1 MLTLK
6 LAISLE
12 HTLFSSSYCDP
23 ASVMPVAVVLHVV
36 LLEVVGHWKEVGV
49 AVGVA
54 VCQNKLCPVL
64 VPASAL
70 GVEL

>member
-6 LAISLE
+6 SAIALE

-23 ASVMPVAVVLHVV
+23 ASVVPVVVVLV
-36 LLEVVGHWKEVGV
+36 LLEVVGRCKEVGV

>member
-6 LAISLE
+6 SAIALE

-23 ASVMPVAVVLHVV
+23 DSVVPAAV
-36 LLEVVGHWKEVGV
+36 LLVLECCAEVGV

>member
-1 MLTLK
+1 MLTLRS
-6 LAISLE
+6 AIALE
-12 HTLFSSSYCDP
+12 HILFSSSYCDP
-23 ASVMPVAVVLHVV
+23 DSAVPVAVLLV
-36 LLEVVGHWKEVGV
+36 LLEVGRCEKVGV
-49 AVGVA
+49 ALGVA

>member
-6 LAISLE
+6 SAIVLE
-12 HTLFSSSYCDP
+12 HTLFSSPYCDP
-23 ASVMPVAVVLHVV
+23 ASAVVAVAAVVVVV
-36 LLEVVGHWKEVGV
+36 LVECWRCKEVGV

-54 VCQNKLCPVL
+54 VCQNRLCPVL

-70 GVEL
+70 GVVL

>member
-6 LAISLE
+6 SAIALE

-23 ASVMPVAVVLHVV
+23 ASVVPVAVVLV
-36 LLEVVGHWKEVGV
+36 LLEVVGRCKEVGV

-64 VPASAL
+64 VPASTL

>member
-6 LAISLE
+6 SAIPLE
-12 HTLFSSSYCDP
+12 HTLFSSSHCDP
-23 ASVMPVAVVLHVV
+23 ASVIAVVVIVVALV
-36 LLEVVGHWKEVGV
+36 LLRFWYCEEVGV
-49 AVGVA
+49 AVGVL
-54 VCQNKLCPVL
+54 CQNKLCPVL